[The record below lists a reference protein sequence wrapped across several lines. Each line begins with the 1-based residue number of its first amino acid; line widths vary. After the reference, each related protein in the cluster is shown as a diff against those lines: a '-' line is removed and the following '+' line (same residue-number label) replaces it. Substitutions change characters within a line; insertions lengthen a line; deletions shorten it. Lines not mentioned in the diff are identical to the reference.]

1 MQIQINSDRNIQA
14 DERLAEFVSEALKT
28 KLNRFADH
36 ITRVEV
42 HLSDENSSSK
52 HDGNDK
58 RCLLEARLEGMDPIT
73 VTEYATVVGQAVTG
87 AADKL
92 QRKLSSV
99 IGKLRD
105 KQTRSASPVFASP
118 EQVAAESAEPR
129 QE

>member
-1 MQIQINSDRNIQA
+1 MQIQVNSDRNIQA
-14 DERLAEFVSEALKT
+14 DERLAEFVSDTLKN
-28 KLNRFADH
+28 KLHRFADH
-36 ITRVEV
+36 ITRIEV
-42 HLSDENSSSK
+42 HLSDENSHSK

-58 RCLLEARLEGMDPIT
+58 RCLLEARFEGLDPVT
-73 VTEYATVVGQAVTG
+73 VSEHAADVGPAVTG

-118 EQVAAESAEPR
+118 EQVAAESAEAA